1 MRTQT
6 KTKLF
11 NAMTNKR
18 TLSFFHFE
26 PLPHKVVNTRVSF
39 SEFNKVN
46 DIDNKE
52 FILKIDISK

>member
-1 MRTQT
+1 
-6 KTKLF
+6 
-11 NAMTNKR
+11 MTNKR

-39 SEFNKVN
+39 SEFNKAN